1 MSRRRCLGVMIGT
14 CLGAISKIRIMEVGK
29 CYYSSSYQSLGAR
42 NNTSDFDWQTGFS
55 NEKRDYKS
63 VLELD
68 SIEISPMP
76 SSRRGGHNNLSPID
90 RNRLI
95 KCDRLS
101 SSKKP
106 SAGFCIAD
114 MTRYI
119 DLKSDS
125 KDQRVTIVGTMQELE
140 KPYLRLSKT
149 PDPSEVRPPEVLQ
162 LSLYHI
168 VKLWKSGE
176 RKYAWVSN
184 QFRSMRQDL
193 VIQRIYSELAIEIY
207 ESSAKVAIDAHDP
220 LEFNQCQS
228 QLLALYSAGVSWP
241 HRLEFT
247 AYRILYYIYIEDI
260 QGLNLLFMRLK
271 PSEKENPFIQFA
283 LKAYEAWSQHNYK
296 RLVDLANRFGFEEGK
311 KCKRLLSW
319 LLPRERQH
327 AARAIFKRLN
337 LAGPK
342 RSPRLHREWT
352 NEEAELRAQYGY
364 WLDQDIYSAHVA
376 RSKWG
381 IVVVEAGYRQT
392 LNMEFVAKTLGFAD
406 TPSCENFFTDTMKI
420 SLNLLKPSDNINCK
434 EVWLKLN
441 HDQVTP

>member
-1 MSRRRCLGVMIGT
+1 MSDLSSASHRKSSEPKSIELNCNITKQKSVGLCGDSLRNSIYGGT
-14 CLGAISKIRIMEVGK
+14 
-29 CYYSSSYQSLGAR
+29 R
-42 NNTSDFDWQTGFS
+42 NDASNFGGQTEALS
-55 NEKRDYKS
+55 EKRDHKL

-68 SIEISPMP
+68 NIEISPM
-76 SSRRGGHNNLSPID
+76 SGSRRGGHYNLSPTD
-90 RNRLI
+90 RNRLVI
-95 KCDRLS
+95 CDRLS
-101 SSKKP
+101 SEKP

-114 MTRYI
+114 MTRCI

-162 LSLYHI
+162 LSLYH
-168 VKLWKSGE
+168 VLKLWKNGE
-176 RKYAWVSN
+176 RKYAWVSS
-184 QFRSMRQDL
+184 QFKSMRQDL
-193 VIQRIYSELAIEIY
+193 VIQRIYSDLAIEIY

-228 QLLALYSAGVSWP
+228 QLLSLYSAGVSWP

-296 RLVDLANRFGFEEGK
+296 RLFDLANRSEFEEGE

-327 AARAIFKRLN
+327 AVRAIFK
-337 LAGPK
+337 
-342 RSPRLHREWT
+342 S
-352 NEEAELRAQYGY
+352 
-364 WLDQDIYSAHVA
+364 
-376 RSKWG
+376 
-381 IVVVEAGYRQT
+381 YRQT
-392 LNMEFVAKTLGFAD
+392 LNMKFVAKALGFAD
-406 TPSCENFFTDTMKI
+406 TLSCESFFTDTMKI
-420 SLNLLKPSDNINCK
+420 TLDLLKPSDNINCK
-434 EVWLKLN
+434 EAWLKLN
-441 HDQVTP
+441 HDHVTA